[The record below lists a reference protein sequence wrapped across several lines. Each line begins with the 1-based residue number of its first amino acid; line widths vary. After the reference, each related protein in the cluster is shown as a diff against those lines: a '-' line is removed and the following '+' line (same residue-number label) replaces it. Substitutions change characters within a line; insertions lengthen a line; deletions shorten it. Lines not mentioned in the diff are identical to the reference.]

1 MLRERFTAALKEAM
15 LKQEK
20 RRIATLR
27 LVQAA
32 VKDRDIAARTAG
44 KDGAVSDDEIL
55 ELLGKM
61 IKQRLESARQYE
73 EGKRPELAAQ
83 EREEI
88 EIIKEFLPQQLDE
101 AELRAA
107 VAEAI
112 EATGAQGVKDMG
124 KCMAELKARY
134 AGRMDFAKASQAVK
148 ELLQQS

>member
-73 EGKRPELAAQ
+73 EGKRPELASQ

-107 VAEAI
+107 VAEVVK
-112 EATGAQGVKDMG
+112 ATGAQGVKDMG

-134 AGRMDFAKASQAVK
+134 AGRMDFAKASQVVK

>member
-20 RRIATLR
+20 LRVSTLR

-112 EATGAQGVKDMG
+112 KATGAESVKDMG

>member
-44 KDGAVSDDEIL
+44 KDGAVSDEEIL

-112 EATGAQGVKDMG
+112 KATGAESVKDMG

>member
-88 EIIKEFLPQQLDE
+88 EIIKEFLPQQLDD

-107 VAEAI
+107 VAEALK
-112 EATGAQGVKDMG
+112 ATGAESVKDMG

-134 AGRMDFAKASQAVK
+134 AGRMDFAKASQVVK

>member
-44 KDGAVSDDEIL
+44 KDGAVSDDDIL

-112 EATGAQGVKDMG
+112 KATGAESVKDMG

-134 AGRMDFAKASQAVK
+134 AGRMDFAKASQVVK

>member
-20 RRIATLR
+20 LRVSTLR

-88 EIIKEFLPQQLDE
+88 EIIKEFLPQQLDD

-107 VAEAI
+107 VAEALK
-112 EATGAQGVKDMG
+112 ATGAESVKDMG

-134 AGRMDFAKASQAVK
+134 AGRMDFAKASQVVK

>member
-134 AGRMDFAKASQAVK
+134 AGRMDFAKASQVVK

>member
-112 EATGAQGVKDMG
+112 KATGAESVKDMG

>member
-15 LKQEK
+15 LTQEK
-20 RRIATLR
+20 RRTGTLR

-88 EIIKEFLPQQLDE
+88 EIIKEFLPQQLDD

-107 VAEAI
+107 VAEALK
-112 EATGAQGVKDMG
+112 ATGAESVKDMG

-134 AGRMDFAKASQAVK
+134 AGRMDFAKASQVVK

>member
-15 LKQEK
+15 LKQDK
-20 RRIATLR
+20 RRTATLR

-32 VKDRDIAARTAG
+32 IKDRDIAARTVG
-44 KDGAVSDDEIL
+44 KDAVSDDEIV

-61 IKQRLESARQYE
+61 IKQRLESVRQYE
-73 EGKRPELAAQ
+73 EGKRLDLAEQ

-88 EIIKEFLPQQLDE
+88 EIIKEFQPQQLDD

-107 VAEAI
+107 VAEVVK
-112 EATGAQGVKDMG
+112 ATGAIGIKDMG
-124 KCMAELKARY
+124 KCMAELRARY
-134 AGRMDFAKASQAVK
+134 AGRMDFGKASQVVK

>member
-112 EATGAQGVKDMG
+112 KATGAESVKDMG

-134 AGRMDFAKASQAVK
+134 AGRMDFAKASQVVK

>member
-20 RRIATLR
+20 RRTGTLR

-73 EGKRPELAAQ
+73 EGKRPELASQ

-107 VAEAI
+107 VAEVVK
-112 EATGAQGVKDMG
+112 ATGAQGVKDMG

-134 AGRMDFAKASQAVK
+134 AGRMDFAKASQVVK

>member
-20 RRIATLR
+20 RRTGTLR

-88 EIIKEFLPQQLDE
+88 EIIKEFLPQQLDD

-107 VAEAI
+107 VAEALK
-112 EATGAQGVKDMG
+112 ATGAESVKDMG

>member
-73 EGKRPELAAQ
+73 EGKRPELASQ

-112 EATGAQGVKDMG
+112 KATGAESVKDMG

-134 AGRMDFAKASQAVK
+134 AGRMDFAKARQVVK

>member
-1 MLRERFTAALKEAM
+1 MLRERFTAALKESM

-20 RRIATLR
+20 LRIATLR

-32 VKDRDIAARTAG
+32 VKDRDIAQRTAG

-88 EIIKEFLPQQLDE
+88 EIIKEFLPQQLDD

-107 VAEAI
+107 VAEALK
-112 EATGAQGVKDMG
+112 ATGAESVKDMG